1 MKKVIV
7 MMIAVI
13 SMVATFAMPKTSFA
27 EMSDDICECV
37 VEICEIRGEN

>member
-7 MMIAVI
+7 MVFAVI
-13 SMVATFAMPKTSFA
+13 SMVATFAMPASSIA

-37 VEICEIRGEN
+37 VEICEIRKD